1 MPNKANE
8 ANKTYKAGDTYTYDG
23 KTYKLN
29 DTVANALNN
38 KFPLTSENLRGLD
51 LVDGSTSTASEIL
64 AGGDTEKAQVI
75 EQSTRSNAST
85 EGEAQHR
92 YDNASSKEE
101 ATAITNEA
109 PVKAAVQNRQG
120 KRNAFTEAYNSLTD
134 EQKKDKNNYKILIN
148 ASKADELT
156 PEQLEQAIAD
166 YESGTWTPG
175 PNGKAFILNEIK
187 KRKESS
193 NSKGVNRNDSDPPAP
208 ETSDTINGLASGEIN
223 PEELTDEQKA
233 ELEAKAKQM
242 QEQADKESKSKARKA
257 KLKSIASLILDL
269 VGNTAKA
276 YDAGFHGREHS
287 PTFYSS
293 KLKSLVKASD
303 TEAEMAAKKQ
313 GYETQLNDIIPNA
326 DKSFVNNLY
335 SLRNSSTDITG
346 AIKDYLQNKD
356 PEYIKLLTTD
366 KNKASQYLQNKV
378 DAIKQ
383 LNYINSDKSTSTAN
397 KQSDINLSQA
407 TRNLFKDK
415 VTTLNEINKQIQ
427 EWEKCKADA
436 ERMSATNAAD
446 ILNAYKSVY
455 AGTETFNKA
464 ASEASNS
471 QWAVKAGV
479 NVKAVNLG
487 GSGGHSWSD
496 SVSTGTNIDQGA
508 LQGIAEG
515 RGRLNDAQIRAI
527 KDRMIANANAAIEE
541 LQQQKEAINSSKEW
555 NLQDGVVKGKGVA
568 QTLIRGDG
576 TVVHFDPKDTI
587 IATTNPVTNGKDSSQ
602 NDIQSFDA
610 GRLQVSV
617 KTKDPEYYRNRL
629 GGK

>member
-1 MPNKANE
+1 M
-8 ANKTYKAGDTYTYDG
+8 ANKVYKAGDTYEFG
-23 KTYKLN
+23 GVKYKLDESLANKIN
-29 DTVANALNN
+29 DGYGRYLN
-38 KFPLTSENLRGLD
+38 SENFKGLER
-51 LVDGSTSTASEIL
+51 VDGSVNTAEEIL
-64 AGGDTEKAQVI
+64 GNNKS
-75 EQSTRSNAST
+75 EQSSEVARTNDSIAST
-85 EGEAQHR
+85 ERAAQQA
-92 YDNASSKEE
+92 YDNAGTKEE
-101 ATAITNEA
+101 AEAATNDTA
-109 PVKAAVQNRQG
+109 VKAAVQTRQG
-120 KRNAFTEAYNSLTD
+120 KGNAFTEAYNKLTD

-148 ASKADELT
+148 ASKANELT

-193 NSKGVNRNDSDPPAP
+193 NSKVVDRNDSDSTNPPAP

-233 ELEAKAKQM
+233 ELKAKAKQM

-346 AIKDYLQNKD
+346 AIKDYLQSKD

-366 KNKASQYLQNKV
+366 KNKANQYLQNKV

-471 QWAVKAGV
+471 QWAVRAGV
-479 NVKAVNLG
+479 KIKVVDIG
-487 GSGGHSWSD
+487 GNGGHSWSD
-496 SVSTGTNIDQGA
+496 SVSTGTNVDQGA

-527 KDRMIANANAAIEE
+527 KDRMIANANAAIED

>member
-1 MPNKANE
+1 MAKKAVNTM
-8 ANKTYKAGDTYTYDG
+8 KYKAGDEYEFG
-23 KTYKLN
+23 GVKYKLDEN
-29 DTVANALNN
+29 LANKINEGFGRYLN
-38 KFPLTSENLRGLD
+38 SENFKGLER
-51 LVDGSTSTASEIL
+51 VDGSVNTAEEIL
-64 AGGDTEKAQVI
+64 GNNKT
-75 EQSTRSNAST
+75 EQSTKIARTNDSNAST
-85 EGEAQHR
+85 ERAAQKA
-92 YDNASSKEE
+92 YDNAKTKEE
-101 ATAITNEA
+101 AEKATNDTA
-109 PVKAAVQNRQG
+109 VKAAVQNRQG
-120 KRNAFTEAYNSLTD
+120 NGNAWQNAYNNLTD
-134 EQKKDKNNYKILIN
+134 EQKKDISNYKVLIN
-148 ASKADELT
+148 ASKANELT
-156 PEQLEQAIAD
+156 PEQLEQAIKD
-166 YESGTWTPG
+166 YESGKWTPG
-175 PNGKAFILNEIK
+175 PEGKKFILNEIN
-187 KRKESS
+187 KRRGG
-193 NSKGVNRNDSDPPAP
+193 SKSGGITYVDRNDSDSPAP
-208 ETSDTINGLASGEIN
+208 ETSNTINGLANGEIN

-233 ELEAKAKQM
+233 ELKAKAKQM

-479 NVKAVNLG
+479 KIKVVDIG

-496 SVSTGTNIDQGA
+496 SVSTGTNVDQGA

-515 RGRLNDAQIRAI
+515 RGRLNDTQIRAI
-527 KDRMIANANAAIEE
+527 KDRMIANANAAIED

-576 TVVHFDPKDTI
+576 TVVHFDPNDTI
-587 IATTNPVTNGKDSSQ
+587 IATTNPVSNGK
-602 NDIQSFDA
+602 DIQSFDA